1 MKEYK
6 LPNELTVW
14 LDEDHTQAKVIGA
27 VVVKAGAKDCP
38 DTGIAHY
45 FEHLMFKG
53 TDKIGTADYEAEKPL
68 LDAIA
73 RKYDELAATA
83 GPEQRKVILSEID
96 GLSRRA
102 AAYAIPNEFERLVT
116 RYGGNRL
123 NAGTAYDYTVYFNT
137 FSSQYL
143 AHWAEINSERL
154 IRPVFRLFQN
164 ELETVYEE
172 KNMYN
177 DFIGGQALEKLAERY
192 FAPHPYAYPIIGS
205 TAHLKNPSLSAM
217 ERFFREYYV
226 ASNIGVILSGDFNPE
241 TAVPVIEQAF
251 SRIRRGQAP
260 VQKPVTLPPFRGKEK
275 FSVKVPVPVVKG
287 LVLAFRG
294 VPANHPDQ
302 AALNIAVNML
312 NNANGTGFLDKLSVG
327 RKVLG
332 VMSMNESLNEAGML
346 GILVIPKLMFQT
358 YGAAEKL
365 VWNEINR
372 IKAGDFGEE
381 LFNSLKLEQQRRYET
396 ALEDIQSRSEVMI
409 RLFSQ
414 GKSWKEY
421 LNEQARI
428 AGLTRDDVM
437 QAARTYFGS
446 DYLYVT
452 KKLGRYAKDN
462 LPKPDFRPVAAQNA
476 EASSAYARQ
485 LERIPVKE
493 MRPRY
498 LDFTTDMQ
506 TATLAPGAR
515 LHAVRNPVN
524 GVFTL
529 TVAYKAGIVENPVLK
544 QVAAYLPYLG
554 TGSLPY
560 DVFRNRLQAIGSTLV
575 FEAGKHNFR
584 MRISGFD
591 EQFDATLALVSD
603 FTEQVMPEEKKR
615 KQVADEE
622 KITRKA
628 FFKSGDDLAAAI
640 LEKVK
645 YGDRSLYLN
654 QPSLAE
660 IKKWKGGELVSAFRE
675 VQRAACELHY
685 CGKLPAGEAAE
696 KIGRIFPLQ
705 PAAFPAAL
713 RHRPVCR
720 YPEPHVYFYHLP
732 EVAQS
737 IIYVYVPGKPQAG
750 NRIRNVARVFAGYF
764 GGGMSSLMFQ
774 EIREFRSLAY
784 RVRAE
789 YKSPPLQ
796 AEQEPGYF
804 EAMLSTQADKTAD
817 ALEVTASLLREMPVK
832 PDRLPAVKQA
842 IVNHI
847 HNRYPSF
854 RELSETIAAL
864 QEEGYTADPNRSLT
878 DDLPTISMD
887 DVVRFYDEN
896 IRNTPASYIVVG
908 DARKIDMQKLTAF
921 GKVIKVKDNDFY
933 RK

>member
-6 LPNELTVW
+6 LPNGLTVW
-14 LDEDHTQAKVIGA
+14 LDEDHTLSKVIGA

-38 DTGIAHY
+38 GTGIAHY

-53 TDKIGTADYEAEKPL
+53 TDKIGTVDYEAEKPL

-73 RKYDELAATA
+73 RKYDELVCSAEP
-83 GPEQRKVILSEID
+83 GRRKTVLTEID
-96 GLSRRA
+96 ELSRRA
-102 AAYAIPNEFERLVT
+102 ATYAIPNEFERLVT
-116 RYGGNRL
+116 RYGGTRL
-123 NAGTAYDYTVYFNT
+123 NAGTAHDYTVYFNT
-137 FSSQYL
+137 FSPQYL

-177 DFIGGQALEKLAERY
+177 DFIGGQALEKLTERY
-192 FAPHPYAYPIIGS
+192 FAPHPYACPIIGS
-205 TAHLKNPSLSAM
+205 TENLKNPSLSAM

-226 ASNIGVILSGDFNPE
+226 ASNIGVILSGDFNPD
-241 TAVPVIEQAF
+241 TAVPILEKAF

-260 VQKPVTLPPFRGKEK
+260 VQETVALPPFRGKEK
-275 FSVKVPVPVVKG
+275 FRVKVPIPVVKG

-312 NNANGTGFLDKLSVG
+312 NNANGTGFLDKLSVEG
-327 RKVLG
+327 KVLG

-346 GILVIPKLMFQT
+346 GILVVPKLIFQS
-358 YGAAEKL
+358 YAAAEKL

-372 IKAGDFGEE
+372 IRTGDFGEE
-381 LFNSLKLEQQRRYET
+381 LFNSLKLEQRRRYET
-396 ALEDIQSRSEVMI
+396 SLEDIQSRSEVMI

-421 LNEQARI
+421 RHEQERI
-428 AGLTRDDVM
+428 ARLTRDDVM
-437 QAARTYFGS
+437 RVARTYFGR

-452 KKLGRYAKDN
+452 KKWGRYPKDN
-462 LPKPDFRPVAAQNA
+462 LPKPAFSPVAAQNS
-476 EASSAYARQ
+476 EAVSAYARQ

-498 LDFTTDMQ
+498 LDFTTDIH
-506 TATLAPGAR
+506 TVTLAPGAR

-524 GVFTL
+524 GVFTF

-560 DVFRNRLQAIGSTLV
+560 DVFRNRLQALGSTLD

-584 MRISGFD
+584 LRISGFD
-591 EQFDATLALVSD
+591 EQFDATLALVSE
-603 FTEQVMPEEKKR
+603 FTEQVKPEKKKR
-615 KQVADEE
+615 KQVVDEE
-622 KITRKA
+622 KVTRKA

-654 QPSLAE
+654 KPSLAE
-660 IKKWKGGELVSAFRE
+660 IKKRKGEEWIAAFRE
-675 VQRAACELHY
+675 VRRSACELHY
-685 CGKLPAGEAAE
+685 CGKLTATEAAG
-696 KIGRIFPLQ
+696 KIGRVFPLQ
-705 PAAFPAAL
+705 PAAFPAT
-713 RHRPVCR
+713 RQHRPVSR
-720 YPEPHVYFYHLP
+720 NPEPAVFFYHLP
-732 EVAQS
+732 EVTQS
-737 IIYVYVPGKPQAG
+737 IIHAYVPGMPQTG
-750 NRIRNVARVFAGYF
+750 SYTRNVAQVFAGYF
-764 GGGMSSLMFQ
+764 GGGMSSVMFQ

-784 RVRAE
+784 RVQAK
-789 YKSPPLQ
+789 YKLPPLR
-796 AEQEPGYF
+796 AVQEPGYF
-804 EAMLSTQADKTAD
+804 EAMLSTQADKTTD
-817 ALEVTASLLREMPVK
+817 ALEVMASLLREMPVK
-832 PDRLPAVKQA
+832 PERLPAVKQA
-842 IVNHI
+842 IVNRI
-847 HNRYPSF
+847 HNRYPPF

-878 DDLPTISMD
+878 DDLPAIGMD
-887 DVVRFYDEN
+887 DVVRFYNEN
-896 IRNTPASYIVVG
+896 IRNTPPTYILVG
-908 DARKIDMQKLTAF
+908 DARKIDLGKISAF
-921 GKVIKVKDNDFY
+921 GKVIRLKDKDFY

>member
-6 LPNELTVW
+6 LPNGLTVW
-14 LDEDHTQAKVIGA
+14 LDEDHTQPKVIGA
-27 VVVKAGAKDCP
+27 IVVKAGAKDCP

-53 TDKIGTADYEAEKPL
+53 TDKIGTVDYEAEKPL

-73 RKYDELAATA
+73 QKYDELAGTA
-83 GPEQRKVILSEID
+83 GPERRKVILAEI
-96 GLSRRA
+96 GELSRRA
-102 AAYAIPNEFERLVT
+102 AAYAIPNEFERLIT
-116 RYGGNRL
+116 RYGGSQL
-123 NAGTAYDYTVYFNT
+123 NAGTSYDYTVYFNT
-137 FSSQYL
+137 FSPQHL

-154 IRPVFRLFQN
+154 VRPVFRLFQN

-177 DFIGGQALEKLAERY
+177 DFIGGQALEKLTERY
-192 FAPHPYAYPIIGS
+192 FAPHPYAYPVIGS
-205 TAHLKNPSLSAM
+205 TANLKNPSLREM
-217 ERFFREYYV
+217 ERFFRQYYI
-226 ASNIGVILSGDFNPE
+226 ASNIGIILSGDFNPE
-241 TAVPVIEQAF
+241 AAVPILGKAF

-260 VQKPVTLPPFRGKEK
+260 VREPVELRPFRGKEK

-302 AALNIAVNML
+302 VALNIAVNML
-312 NNANGTGFLDKLSVG
+312 NNANGTGFLDKLSVEG
-327 RKVLG
+327 KVLG

-346 GILVIPKLMFQT
+346 GILVIPKLMFQS
-358 YGAAEKL
+358 YAAAEKA

-396 ALEDIQSRSEVMI
+396 ALEDIQSRSEIMI

-414 GKSWKEY
+414 GKTWKEY
-421 LNEQARI
+421 LHEQARI
-428 AGLTRDDVM
+428 ARLTRDDVM
-437 QAARTYFGS
+437 RAARTYFGS
-446 DYLYVT
+446 DCLYVT
-452 KKLGRYAKDN
+452 KKLGRYPKDN

-476 EASSAYARQ
+476 EAVLAYARQ
-485 LERIPVKE
+485 LELIPVKE

-498 LDFTTDMQ
+498 LDFTADVQ
-506 TATLAPGAR
+506 TVTLAPGAR
-515 LHAVRNPVN
+515 MYAVRNPVN
-524 GVFTL
+524 GIFTL
-529 TVAYKAGIVENPVLK
+529 TVTYKTGIVENPVLK

-560 DVFRNRLQAIGSTLV
+560 DVFRNRLQALGSTLG

-584 MRISGFD
+584 LRISGFD

-603 FTEQVMPEEKKR
+603 FTEHVKPEEKKR
-615 KQVADEE
+615 KQVVDEE
-622 KITRKA
+622 KVTRKA

-640 LEKVK
+640 LEKIK
-645 YGDRSLYLN
+645 YGNRSLYLN
-654 QPSLAE
+654 KPSLAE
-660 IKKWKGGELVSAFRE
+660 IKKRKGNELVAAFHE
-675 VQRAACELHY
+675 VRRAACELHY
-685 CGKLPAGEAAE
+685 CGKLPTAEAAE
-696 KIGRIFPLQ
+696 KIGRIFPLR

-713 RHRPVCR
+713 RHRPVYRPSAPC
-720 YPEPHVYFYHLP
+720 VYFYHLP

-737 IIYVYVPGKPQAG
+737 IIHTYVPGKPQAG
-750 NRIRNVARVFAGYF
+750 NHARNVAQVFAGYF

-784 RVRAE
+784 RVQAE

-804 EAMLSTQADKTAD
+804 QAMLSTQADKTAD
-817 ALEVTASLLREMPVK
+817 ALEVTDALLHRMPVK
-832 PDRLPAVKQA
+832 PERLAAVKQA
-842 IVNHI
+842 IVNRI
-847 HNRYPSF
+847 HNRYPPF

-864 QEEGYTADPNRSLT
+864 QEEGYTADPNRCLT
-878 DDLPTISMD
+878 DELPAIGMD
-887 DVVRFYDEN
+887 DVVGFYDEN
-896 IRNTPASYIVVG
+896 IRNVPATYIVVG
-908 DARKIDMQKLTAF
+908 DARKIDMKKLTAF
-921 GKVIKVKDNDFY
+921 GQVIRLKDKDFY